1 MSVAVSNVIVSQD
14 LEALNNFLRGL
25 ESGTPMKNLVDQFNS
40 STGENKLLFSSYNNP
55 NFISFE
61 HVTMDSEIEST
72 LEFIDPKNEFE
83 EVFLNSGSVYDDMAN
98 FIKEANLPAG
108 KKLKKEL
115 LDSVGARVF
124 YVAFGLS
131 DKATSWSP
139 AQRMFLSNVQLD
151 PKLGRKITLKL
162 VSLPRALGKD
172 RRLGAYNELVDLDS
186 LGLEIDCDGYSD
198 KINVLDHYL
207 LGEILY
213 GRKDVN
219 PLIDLHALVVD
230 TVYDYLRKATNGA
243 NVIVLLPDINKI
255 CYDGI
260 EAAKKDANSKF
271 LRPYNPKIYQVE
283 KTLSWIKKFLN
294 RINMFL
300 DIKTPDKEGIDVRTE
315 SFASKTRFRGD
326 IAEAGESLYKTS
338 LYRARMSS
346 YKEENVPDLRKP
358 LTDLVKGINN
368 QATNNYKINPVL
380 FSETDTRITDDVWS
394 KLNLK
399 SINNKNKWKENS
411 PTVIFGDTNMIIDIL
426 YGQKEKNTSAPL
438 YEGTIKDLDESYK
451 FRVASIFERED
462 KLTPL
467 GRTSQIPDQF
477 GYTNDL
483 FDKNNK
489 TTIKEKKIPI
499 FTYNTDDPNVLDINY
514 SDEGQYFTL
523 LNNSFQRNV
532 GRLATT
538 AADGGVPLRIKDH
551 LILTQGALET
561 AIIVSKDSAFGT
573 VLSNEQI
580 VRQVVT
586 RVSPELL
593 KKISP
598 RGSVADLLVYVT
610 DLLTSID
617 SNKSL
622 TVKLRSEIRT
632 HPTAILQN
640 FADNLA
646 QNVKTVTIKTLPF
659 FHLSCRGITLQSP
672 CIVFA
677 QDVPVLAQQ
686 RQPRTRFNNFLSG
699 LYNIVG
705 FRHKINTK
713 EVQSEFVLI
722 GADTR
727 PRNDI
732 QPGGVKEEVDE
743 GEETHKL
750 IPKLKALPPR
760 SAPTLSETP
769 PPGPSSRF
777 FEP

>member
-14 LEALNNFLRGL
+14 VKSINNFLRGL

-61 HVTMDSEIEST
+61 HVTMGSEIEST

-83 EVFLNSGSVYDDMAN
+83 EAFLNSGSVYDDMAN
-98 FIKEANLPAG
+98 FIKG
-108 KKLKKEL
+108 TKL
-115 LDSVGARVF
+115 LDSVGTRAL

-139 AQRMFLSNVQLD
+139 AQRMFLSNAQLD
-151 PKLGRKITLKL
+151 PKLGKKITLKL
-162 VSLPRALGKD
+162 VSLPRPLGKD
-172 RRLGAYNELVDLDS
+172 QRIGAYSELVDLDS

-198 KINVLDHYL
+198 RINVLDHYL
-207 LGEILY
+207 FGEILY

-243 NVIVLLPDINKI
+243 NIIVLLPDINEI
-255 CYDGI
+255 CSDSLEEIRKNSSLAGPGI
-260 EAAKKDANSKF
+260 DLTDNALYSLK
-271 LRPYNPKIYQVE
+271 Q
-283 KTLSWIKKFLN
+283 FLN

-300 DIKTPDKEGIDVRTE
+300 DVKTPDREGIDVRVE
-315 SFASKTRFRGD
+315 SFASKTRFLGD
-326 IAEAGESLYKTS
+326 IIETSKDMYKDS
-338 LYRARMSS
+338 IYRARMSS
-346 YKEENVPDLRKP
+346 YKQENIPDLKKP
-358 LTDLVKGINN
+358 LTDLIKGINS

-380 FSETDTRITDDVWS
+380 FSESDTRMTDDVWS
-394 KLNLK
+394 LLNVK
-399 SINNKNKWKENS
+399 SINNKDKWKEDS

-426 YGQKEKNTSAPL
+426 YGQKEKETSAPL
-438 YEGTIKDLDESYK
+438 YKGTKEDLGESYRR
-451 FRVASIFERED
+451 RVASIFERD
-462 KLTPL
+462 GDDLTPL
-467 GRTSQIPDQF
+467 GRASQVPDQF
-477 GYTNDL
+477 GYTDKL
-483 FDKNNK
+483 FDEKNK
-489 TTIKEKKIPI
+489 ATIKEKKIPI
-499 FTYNTDDPNVLDINY
+499 FTYNTDDPNILDINY
-514 SDEGQYFTL
+514 SDEGQYLTL

-532 GRLATT
+532 GRIATT
-538 AADGGVPLRIKDH
+538 VADGGVPLRIKDH
-551 LILTQGALET
+551 PILTQGALET
-561 AIIVSKDSAFGT
+561 AIITSKDSAFGT
-573 VLSNEQI
+573 VLSNEEI
-580 VRQVVT
+580 VGQVIR

-610 DLLTSID
+610 DLITSID

-672 CIVFA
+672 CVVFA

-713 EVQSEFVLI
+713 ETQSEFALI
-722 GADTR
+722 GVDTR
-727 PRNDI
+727 PRNNI
-732 QPGGVKEEVDE
+732 QPGGAKEEVDE

-750 IPKLKALPPR
+750 IPKLQAVPPKAPSTGTRRL
-760 SAPTLSETP
+760 TP
-769 PPGPSSRF
+769 DDLNN
-777 FEP
+777 

>member
-98 FIKEANLPAG
+98 FIKEANLPSG
-108 KKLKKEL
+108 KITKEL
-115 LDSVGARVF
+115 LGGAVSRVF
-124 YVAFGLS
+124 FVAFGLS

-162 VSLPRALGKD
+162 VSLPKPLGKD
-172 RRLGAYNELVDLDS
+172 RRLGAYNELIDLDS

-207 LGEILY
+207 SGEILY
-213 GRKDVN
+213 GRKDVD

-230 TVYDYLRKATNGA
+230 TVYDYLRKATNGS

-255 CYDGI
+255 CSDGI

-283 KTLSWIKKFLN
+283 NTLSWIKKFLN

-346 YKEENVPDLRKP
+346 YKEENIPDLRKP

-380 FSETDTRITDDVWS
+380 FSEADTRITDGVWS
-394 KLNLK
+394 LLNVK

-426 YGQKEKNTSAPL
+426 YSQKEKNTSAPL
-438 YEGTIKDLDESYK
+438 YKGTKEDLDKSYK
-451 FRVASIFERED
+451 FRVASIFERDED
-462 KLTPL
+462 DLTPL
-467 GRTSQIPDQF
+467 GRASQVPDQF
-477 GYTNDL
+477 GYTDKL
-483 FDKNNK
+483 FDEANK
-489 TTIKEKKIPI
+489 TTIREKKIPI
-499 FTYNTDDPNVLDINY
+499 FTYNTDDPNILDINY

-532 GRLATT
+532 GRIATT
-538 AADGGVPLRIKDH
+538 AADGGVPLRIRDH
-551 LILTQGALET
+551 LILTKAALEA
-561 AIIVSKDSAFGT
+561 AIITSKDSAFGT
-573 VLSNEQI
+573 VLSNDEI
-580 VRQVVT
+580 IGQVIR

-593 KKISP
+593 REISP
-598 RGSVADLLVYVT
+598 RESVADLLPYIT
-610 DLLTSID
+610 DLVTSID
-617 SNKSL
+617 SSKSL
-622 TVKLRSEIRT
+622 SVKLRSEIRT

-646 QNVKTVTIKTLPF
+646 QQVKTITIKTLPF

-713 EVQSEFVLI
+713 EAQSEFVLI
-722 GADTR
+722 GADIG
-727 PRNDI
+727 PRNNI
-732 QPGGVKEEVDE
+732 KPGGVKEEVDE
-743 GEETHKL
+743 GKETHKL
-750 IPKLKALPPR
+750 IPKLSASPP
-760 SAPTLSETP
+760 APSD
-769 PPGPSSRF
+769 PSKRNS
-777 FEP
+777 

>member
-14 LEALNNFLRGL
+14 VKSINNFLRGL

-61 HVTMDSEIEST
+61 HVTMGSEIEST

-83 EVFLNSGSVYDDMAN
+83 EAFLNSGSVYDDMAN
-98 FIKEANLPAG
+98 FIKG
-108 KKLKKEL
+108 TKL
-115 LDSVGARVF
+115 LDSVGTRAL

-151 PKLGRKITLKL
+151 PKLGKKITLKF
-162 VSLPRALGKD
+162 VSLPRPLGKD
-172 RRLGAYNELVDLDS
+172 QRIGAYSELVDLDS

-198 KINVLDHYL
+198 RINVLDHYL
-207 LGEILY
+207 SGEILY

-243 NVIVLLPDINKI
+243 NIIVLLPDINEI
-255 CYDGI
+255 CSDGI
-260 EAAKKDANSKF
+260 ESAKKDTDSKF
-271 LRPYNPKIYQVE
+271 IRPYSPQIYRTE
-283 KTLSWIKKFLN
+283 ATLSWIKKFLS

-300 DIKTPDKEGIDVRTE
+300 DVKTPDKEGIDVRVE
-315 SFASKTRFRGD
+315 SFASKTRFRGE
-326 IAEAGESLYKTS
+326 IAEAGESLYSTS
-338 LYRARMSS
+338 IYKARMSS
-346 YKEENVPDLRKP
+346 YKQENIPDLKKP
-358 LTDLVKGINN
+358 LTDLIKGINN
-368 QATNNYKINPVL
+368 EATNNYKINPVL
-380 FSETDTRITDDVWS
+380 FSESDTRMTDDVWS
-394 KLNLK
+394 LLNVK
-399 SINNKNKWKENS
+399 SINNKDKWKEDS

-426 YGQKEKNTSAPL
+426 YGQKEKETSAPL
-438 YEGTIKDLDESYK
+438 YKGTKEDLGESYRR
-451 FRVASIFERED
+451 RVASIFERD
-462 KLTPL
+462 GDDLTPL
-467 GRTSQIPDQF
+467 GRASQVPDQF
-477 GYTNDL
+477 GYTDKL
-483 FDKNNK
+483 FDEKNK
-489 TTIKEKKIPI
+489 ATIKEKKIPI
-499 FTYNTDDPNVLDINY
+499 FTYNTDDPNILDINY
-514 SDEGQYFTL
+514 SDEGQYLTL

-532 GRLATT
+532 GRIATT
-538 AADGGVPLRIKDH
+538 VADGGVPLRIKDH
-551 LILTQGALET
+551 PILTQGALET
-561 AIIVSKDSAFGT
+561 AIITSKDSAFGT
-573 VLSNEQI
+573 VLSNEEI
-580 VRQVVT
+580 VGQVIR

-610 DLLTSID
+610 DLITSID

-672 CIVFA
+672 CVVFA

-713 EVQSEFVLI
+713 ETQSEFALI
-722 GADTR
+722 GVDTR
-727 PRNDI
+727 PRNNI
-732 QPGGVKEEVDE
+732 QPGGAKEEVDE

-750 IPKLKALPPR
+750 IPKLQAVPPKAP
-760 SAPTLSETP
+760 SAGTRRLTP
-769 PPGPSSRF
+769 DDLNN
-777 FEP
+777 